1 MVMKGSSTRLEGARS
16 WCGIVDRSC
25 KKDPTLHASTH
36 GFVLQ
41 NLGRPASCLF
51 FRTPFYHTLEA
62 VAPMRKHLC
71 TSEKPQSP
79 RRRPARRPYLR
90 TCLHLPPPVLRLWG
104 HPIAE
109 APRSAEK
116 NSLRDWEKYLRVL
129 GFLSFNHSF
138 SSVIIICLSA
148 ARLYSPP
155 CSGICAFQTAG
166 FLIRDSL

>member
-1 MVMKGSSTRLEGARS
+1 MKGSSTRLEGARS

-25 KKDPTLHASTH
+25 KKDPILHASTH

-79 RRRPARRPYLR
+79 RRRPARRPYPR
-90 TCLHLPPPVLRLWG
+90 TRLHLPPPGLKMVGTPDR
-104 HPIAE
+104 
-109 APRSAEK
+109 RSSEKCRK
-116 NSLRDWEKYLRVL
+116 NSLHDWEKYLRVL

-138 SSVIIICLSA
+138 SSVIIICLPA
-148 ARLYSPP
+148 ARLYSPQ
-155 CSGICAFQTAG
+155 CSGICIFQTAG